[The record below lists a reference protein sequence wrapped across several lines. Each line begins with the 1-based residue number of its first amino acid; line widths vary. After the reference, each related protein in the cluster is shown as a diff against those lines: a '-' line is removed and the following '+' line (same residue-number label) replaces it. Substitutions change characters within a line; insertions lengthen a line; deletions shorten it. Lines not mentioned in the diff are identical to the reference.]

1 MPSWLPRHVCSRS
14 VSDVV
19 HTTLNLV
26 SLYHDSLLAKAV
38 ANLPPSVRKPEPS
51 PHNRYTQFWA
61 KASQSYKNLALVI
74 VVIQYGEVLLEM
86 GAKKKWGEK
95 GRWRT
100 IVAIEALKFSPSNIS
115 NSRVICRFGLLSL
128 TKARPLVSP
137 PLPGR
142 EIDPQALEELA
153 NTPHTFQA
161 DMPSPSLSSQ
171 SSISEDDPNHPY
183 TLPRTGLTLPSLS
196 STASPSPFAG
206 GDGITSYLVSRVL
219 TVEDIKP
226 AAQLLPRLNGLSWYA
241 EVLYILR
248 PLLYALIM
256 QRWVRTRGEKNA
268 KRSWWPWLLGLSIE
282 YAAMELRKR
291 EEEKSFRNSLGKL
304 EKEEVRRRGKAMWW
318 WILRGAMYE
327 NVSKYPPLLK
337 R

>member
-1 MPSWLPRHVCSRS
+1 
-14 VSDVV
+14 
-19 HTTLNLV
+19 
-26 SLYHDSLLAKAV
+26 
-38 ANLPPSVRKPEPS
+38 
-51 PHNRYTQFWA
+51 
-61 KASQSYKNLALVI
+61 
-74 VVIQYGEVLLEM
+74 M

-100 IVAIEALKFSPSNIS
+100 IVSIEALK
-115 NSRVICRFGLLSL
+115 VICRFGLLSL

-137 PLPGR
+137 PLPAR

-153 NTPHTFQA
+153 NTTHTFQA
-161 DMPSPSLSSQ
+161 DMPSPSLSSP
-171 SSISEDDPNHPY
+171 SSTSEDDPNHPY
-183 TLPRTGLTLPSLS
+183 TLPRTGFTLPSLS
-196 STASPSPFAG
+196 STASPSPFG
-206 GDGITSYLVSRVL
+206 RGDGITSYLFSRVL

-291 EEEKSFRNSLGKL
+291 EEEKSFRHGLGKL

-327 NVSKYPPLLK
+327 NISKPVIDGIVSKIEKVPLLNIAGGIIQDYQYLWENYYFPTASM
-337 R
+337 